1 MVHVSLI
8 VEMFG
13 INMQWTGVLY
23 MAVEEQLYSLLVSWF
38 VTVYMK
44 HSNLVPCPAWEC
56 CMVVVR
62 VEVVRYGGNFF
73 ARVFDCQSVG
83 I

>member
-1 MVHVSLI
+1 
-8 VEMFG
+8 
-13 INMQWTGVLY
+13 
-23 MAVEEQLYSLLVSWF
+23 MAVEEQLYPLLVSWF

-56 CMVVVR
+56 CMFVVR

-73 ARVFDCQSVG
+73 CTCL
-83 I
+83 